1 VRDLQR
7 GKHCCRGGEALMIV
21 YALYGVAA
29 VVLAVIAVA
38 LGASSHGFIYGGSL
52 AVTLILCAIALVS
65 MIGTPSSCRSSCGGW
80 RAFPHR
86 RARGLLSCDR
96 QFRRRRR
103 KPVSD

>member
-1 VRDLQR
+1 
-7 GKHCCRGGEALMIV
+7 MIV

-65 MIGTPSSCRSSCGGW
+65 MIGPPSSCRSSCGGW
-80 RAFPHR
+80 RAGIDALAAFFLVVVNFGDAAASLFQISLATLKR
-86 RARGLLSCDR
+86 
-96 QFRRRRR
+96 
-103 KPVSD
+103 V